1 MLDEYE
7 KEKNEEQFFKDD
19 DNKSNKKLDLKDIKE
34 KEMLDK
40 LKPIDKFSLSYF
52 KEEYPYKQFVKDKE
66 AKMNN
71 YFNYNSDNETNTLL
85 NEDEDI
91 DIGNESESEHD
102 SINKMDID
110 RAYDLYLKKKN
121 EIMKMF
127 EQMETEEN
135 NIEENNL
142 NI

>member
-1 MLDEYE
+1 
-7 KEKNEEQFFKDD
+7 
-19 DNKSNKKLDLKDIKE
+19 
-34 KEMLDK
+34 MLDK
-40 LKPIDKFSLSYF
+40 LKAIDKFSLTYY

-91 DIGNESESEHD
+91 DIGNESESDND

-135 NIEENNL
+135 NNNEENL
-142 NI
+142 